1 MIYLPKTFVNTNGNG
16 KRSRW
21 EIISVREWIFV
32 DSSDFFLAPILEDRA
47 TAKILKACTGEP
59 GEKKMYE
66 ETEER
71 FVIYKGVAVP
81 QKFKEKAAKTWF
93 RLNKKMGINPY
104 ALCVKKTGWNL
115 FVSCLADGMF
125 AKEELAGKITAS
137 SGGVAVFALP
147 EFPSISFIQR
157 KMLKWRKEKGVLAE
171 SENVVILKDKNE
183 LKIKTAYVDDFFLS
197 LLKNFHFDRNT
208 GVWTGKDAESA
219 IKLVKLDALPDT
231 KTCGRGL
238 YYLCEMENIKKF
250 VDFSSC
256 FSALF

>member
-1 MIYLPKTFVNTNGNG
+1 M
-16 KRSRW
+16 
-21 EIISVREWIFV
+21 EIISAREWIFV
-32 DSSDFFLAPILEDRA
+32 DSSDFFLAPILEDGT
-47 TAKILKACTGEP
+47 TAKILKACAGEP

-71 FVIYKGVAVP
+71 FVIYKGVTVP
-81 QKFKEKAAKTWF
+81 QKVKEKTVKTWF
-93 RLNKKMGINPY
+93 RLNKKTGINPY

-157 KMLKWRKEKGVLAE
+157 KMLKWKKEKEILAE
-171 SENVVILKDKNE
+171 SENVVVLKSKNE
-183 LKIKTAYVDDFFLS
+183 LKVKTAYVDDFVLS
-197 LLKNFHFDRNT
+197 TLKNFSFDRNT

-238 YYLCEMENIKKF
+238 YYLCEMENIKRF
-250 VDFSSC
+250 VDLSSC
-256 FSALF
+256 FAALF